1 MQYGIHEVLKM
12 NYIDYH
18 KPDTRKGELMKNER
32 PLIDYSNYKRCDD
45 DISAAA
51 KLANASKYV
60 GLFAV
65 VAAFWFVILHL
76 VLTVLEA

>member
-1 MQYGIHEVLKM
+1 MT
-12 NYIDYH
+12 NYVHYSNERT
-18 KPDTRKGELMKNER
+18 KAGELMKNER

-45 DISAAA
+45 DISAAT

-76 VLTVLEA
+76 VLTVLES